1 MEETNTPKKKQRR
14 SFGNGGSILGRR
26 SIGGGGRS
34 SLLMSSAVSSSSGG
48 FGGFSTAWEVK
59 DTLAAAA
66 AAAQQQKKEK
76 ENREDVVQKASSA
89 DGANGI
95 GSDHGGIIKPRK
107 IQSGSINE
115 AMGTADDDAEEER
128 LASTHYASLPYSRP
142 ISLILTLRGTQ
153 FHKDDVGDD
162 STFYKLLKK
171 GCQDLILERE
181 PENEYDAMAIR
192 VGYYMYAQE
201 GGGDKDTSSNKQKS
215 KADPHDKVEADGDDT
230 EKKNAHDNDMND
242 GDIVESNNNTDAEPQ
257 QQLRTIGH
265 IAKEQAKVLSPY
277 LDAGCLRLDTVVVTG
292 KDTGNKSW
300 YQLHVSG
307 IAKNIDSMLHQLDA
321 PLFSNVVDI
330 DSFLSKGLARLDL
343 EESKSAHYTIDQ
355 LPPPLPWAPLPD
367 YERDQEPNDD
377 SSQFGWPWEPY
388 DRTVAQ
394 KFLPN
399 REEVEAAQLAKWP
412 PSDEVLRK
420 LGMGPKD
427 DAEWWDDVAGLRPPV
442 EWDVTGPH
450 DLLDQVS
457 LGGNRT
463 KRQRVA
469 ALLDGAVHGVT
480 NVWTDGTLDAMRE
493 TMHSKDFW
501 IHRGADAF
509 IRSFG
514 GPYVLGQAPGKLKLI
529 RGVPHTDL
537 TAKIARGHNLVYA
550 ATHLKLPHGPGF
562 NVIVFGLNLRR
573 GGFHYHQD
581 HIGDVKAKAAP
592 LVPRQPVAT
601 TVFYERPDLDDK
613 KEVVNWRPIDN
624 WTGVAPKSGTT
635 HHPTEAGD
643 GERGT
648 INNNYYLAARSVRTT
663 HGMIHIQRA
672 GLQAKTKHGIFHAPG
687 DEDER
692 RGYRV
697 AITARV
703 AWPDAEERLAP
714 FIERGEYCR
723 TLGPDGQ
730 DKLPSSTV

>member
-1 MEETNTPKKKQRR
+1 M
-14 SFGNGGSILGRR
+14 
-26 SIGGGGRS
+26 
-34 SLLMSSAVSSSSGG
+34 
-48 FGGFSTAWEVK
+48 
-59 DTLAAAA
+59 
-66 AAAQQQKKEK
+66 
-76 ENREDVVQKASSA
+76 
-89 DGANGI
+89 
-95 GSDHGGIIKPRK
+95 
-107 IQSGSINE
+107 
-115 AMGTADDDAEEER
+115 
-128 LASTHYASLPYSRP
+128 
-142 ISLILTLRGTQ
+142 
-153 FHKDDVGDD
+153 
-162 STFYKLLKK
+162 
-171 GCQDLILERE
+171 
-181 PENEYDAMAIR
+181 
-192 VGYYMYAQE
+192 
-201 GGGDKDTSSNKQKS
+201 
-215 KADPHDKVEADGDDT
+215 EADGDDT
-230 EKKNAHDNDMND
+230 ERKNSHDDVNDA
-242 GDIVESNNNTDAEPQ
+242 IVESSNSNTDRPQ
-257 QQLRTIGH
+257 PKIQTLGH
-265 IAKEQAKVLSPY
+265 IAKEQANVLSPY

-292 KDTGNKSW
+292 RDPGNKSW
-300 YQLHVSG
+300 YKLRVSG
-307 IAKNIDSMLHQLDA
+307 MAKDIPTMLHQLNG
-321 PLFSNVVDI
+321 PLFSNVVDV
-330 DSFLSKGLARLDL
+330 DSFLSKGLAKLDL
-343 EESKSAHYTIDQ
+343 EESKSAHYSLDQ
-355 LPPPLPWAPLPD
+355 LPPPLPWAPLPE
-367 YERDQEPNDD
+367 YERDQEPNDE

-388 DRTVAQ
+388 DPSVAQ

-399 REEVEAAQLAKWP
+399 VDEVEAAQLAKWP

-427 DAEWWDDVAGLRPPV
+427 DAEWWDSVAGLRPPV
-442 EWDVTGPH
+442 EWNVTGPH

-457 LGGNRT
+457 VGGNRT

-493 TMHSKDFW
+493 AMHSKDFW
-501 IHRGADAF
+501 IYRGADAF

-529 RGVPHTDL
+529 QGVPHTDL

-601 TVFYERPDLDDK
+601 TVFYERPDLDDE

-624 WTGVAPKSGTT
+624 WTGVSAKSRTT

-692 RGYRV
+692 KGYRV

-714 FIERGEYCR
+714 FIEKGEYCR